1 MHQRPL
7 LRIGIRDA
15 AMAVRAPWSRVIVI
29 SRSILSL
36 SFSLSLASPATR
48 YKVGIVSHN
57 RGESPRV
64 EDAID
69 FSPSRFKP
77 PLPSYNPMLQQVW
90 LI

>member
-15 AMAVRAPWSRVIVI
+15 AVAVRASWSRVIVI

-36 SFSLSLASPATR
+36 SLSLSLASPATR
-48 YKVGIVSHN
+48 YKAGLSHN

-77 PLPSYNPMLQQVW
+77 SLPSYNPMLQQVW